1 MLLSLPGRVQ
11 TSISLVSLPAP
22 LTPYLLLTGN
32 VSHRGDGEEDA
43 ILVGG
48 DPTWSLELVVAQML
62 EISLVRTQ
70 GSFLEMNSV
79 AGVIIQEFE
88 KYGGK
93 SAFKRRAACFSL
105 VLMARKG
112 RTRDCE
118 PPTSSSWVRGTARS
132 LGGGATKRPLPLA
145 VGDSC
150 GGVAGKDKESCRAPD
165 ETEHSAK
172 VVVWGSGCTG

>member
-1 MLLSLPGRVQ
+1 MVPGAR
-11 TSISLVSLPAP
+11 SSSNARNF
-22 LTPYLLLTGN
+22 TGEN
-32 VSHRGDGEEDA
+32 PGKFPRDEFC
-43 ILVGG
+43 
-48 DPTWSLELVVAQML
+48 
-62 EISLVRTQ
+62 
-70 GSFLEMNSV
+70 GS
-79 AGVIIQEFE
+79 VIIQEFE

-112 RTRDCE
+112 RKRDCE